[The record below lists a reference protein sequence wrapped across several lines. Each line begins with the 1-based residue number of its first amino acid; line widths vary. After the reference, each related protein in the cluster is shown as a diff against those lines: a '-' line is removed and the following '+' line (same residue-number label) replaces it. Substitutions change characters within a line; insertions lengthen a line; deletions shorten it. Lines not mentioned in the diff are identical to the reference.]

1 MFFSV
6 WIGLYRSQKAK
17 LEKPE
22 WAQRFWSQYIFVP
35 RRIKM
40 HTRLLSA
47 LPYAEGYPN
56 LTVIYR
62 GSHNDSI
69 ATSAGHSDYDRSR
82 GGRCCRHPRLWFASH
97 EPKSIP
103 IKSAHR
109 YNFGRSTPARGL
121 LRQLVLENTR
131 AFPWR
136 EREPSR
142 YRCPFGH
149 GGVLITHCML
159 S

>member
-1 MFFSV
+1 MGTTV
-6 WIGLYRSQKAK
+6 
-17 LEKPE
+17 LES
-22 WAQRFWSQYIFVP
+22 AYFVP
-35 RRIKM
+35 RRTKM
-40 HTRLLSA
+40 RTRLLSV
-47 LPYAEGYPN
+47 LPYAEGSSTS
-56 LTVIYR
+56 TVIYR

-82 GGRCCRHPRLWFASH
+82 GGRCRGHPRLWFASH
-97 EPKSIP
+97 EPESIP
-103 IKSAHR
+103 IKPAHS
-109 YNFGRSTPARGL
+109 YNLDRSTSAKGL
-121 LRQLVLENTR
+121 PRQLVLENTR

-149 GGVLITHCML
+149 GGVLITHCIL